1 MKKRT
6 TKNGDLSEKLLRP
19 LGEIASVLGD
29 AFSDRMAERLGGML
43 PDFESLGKK
52 TSYELEAIRD
62 QVGAL
67 TVGAELLEN
76 ANRTNRLLGE
86 QFYEERIIGPMV
98 RGLFPIM
105 DLVCDA
111 MRRSDSDLQCLS
123 GLRAQME
130 QFLAGYRIDAF
141 SHEARSPFDPKI
153 MKPLQTDVT
162 CEFDLDGLVAKSL
175 QCGFRNPERIWRL
188 ETVSLYKFEK
198 PLTKPSAQ
206 IERSQS

>member
-1 MKKRT
+1 MKKKT
-6 TKNGDLSEKLLRP
+6 IQNGDLSEKLLQP
-19 LGEIASVLGD
+19 LGEIASLLGD

-43 PDFESLGKK
+43 PDFEAQQKQIA
-52 TSYELEAIRD
+52 YAFEDIRNRLD
-62 QVGAL
+62 ASSSHV
-67 TVGAELLEN
+67 ELLEN

-123 GLRAQME
+123 GLRAQLE
-130 QFLAGYRIDAF
+130 QFLAGYGIEAF

-153 MKPLQTDVT
+153 MKPLQTAVT
-162 CEFDLDGLVAKSL
+162 CELDLDGLVAKSL

-206 IERSQS
+206 SERSQS